1 MQSQVYLQEGDL
13 TIETEEKVNV
23 NYTVGFEDE
32 GSSHEPRKAKS
43 AIIEAGKSKG
53 TNSFLEPP
61 EGMQFC

>member
-23 NYTVGFEDE
+23 TYTVGFEDE

-43 AIIEAGKSKG
+43 AILEAGKAKEQILS
-53 TNSFLEPP
+53 
-61 EGMQFC
+61 